1 MAEEMERSASSNR
14 GVPGWVIAA
23 VAVLGVVALVGLVMA
38 HNASTQTTEAQQSF
52 DTKVKAIQTDF
63 TGQIAQL
70 QQHQAQ
76 VDTTNA
82 GLQSDLTVVTKRL
95 RLTQSDLK
103 KARDEA
109 ETIRTEDQQKI
120 AEVDGNVQTVQTV

>member
-1 MAEEMERSASSNR
+1 M
-14 GVPGWVIAA
+14 
-23 VAVLGVVALVGLVMA
+23 
-38 HNASTQTTEAQQSF
+38 
-52 DTKVKAIQTDF
+52 QTDF

-95 RLTQSDLK
+95 RLTQNP
-103 KARDEA
+103 
-109 ETIRTEDQQKI
+109 T
-120 AEVDGNVQTVQTV
+120 